1 MFEHPEGRVCSV
13 PAGWTDAVPADP
25 YVSIGNGR
33 SYFRVPDLVTLAA
46 LVAELKAR

>member
-13 PAGWTDAVPADP
+13 LAEWTDAVPADP

-33 SYFRVPDLVTLAA
+33 SYFRVPDLLTLVA
-46 LVAELKAR
+46 LVAALRAQ